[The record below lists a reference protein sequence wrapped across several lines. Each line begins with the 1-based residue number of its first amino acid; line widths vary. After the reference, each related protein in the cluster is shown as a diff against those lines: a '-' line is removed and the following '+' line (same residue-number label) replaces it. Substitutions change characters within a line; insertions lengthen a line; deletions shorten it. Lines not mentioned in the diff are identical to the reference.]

1 MKKENLVK
9 YLMQKH
15 HCSKLETKENKDD
28 VLMWGI
34 ATQFWKLFQAWCI
47 YVFVHALKYFKQLN
61 KTNVSQVQI
70 KRDLNQ
76 ML

>member
-34 ATQFWKLFQAWCI
+34 ATQFWKLI